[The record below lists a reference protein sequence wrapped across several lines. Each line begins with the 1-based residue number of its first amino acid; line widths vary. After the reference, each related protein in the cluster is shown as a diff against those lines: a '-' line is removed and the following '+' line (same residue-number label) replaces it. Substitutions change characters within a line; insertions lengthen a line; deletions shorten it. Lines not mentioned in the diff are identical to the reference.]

1 MSGVRG
7 VTRGLGFLKIVVLA
21 RVLSP
26 LQFGIFGIA
35 SLVLSLLETLTET
48 GINIVLIQSKG
59 ELSEY
64 INSAWVVS
72 IIRGIVIT
80 SLLIISSPFIASFFH
95 TPDAVGILLF
105 ISLVPFVRGFINP
118 AEVKFQK
125 ELKFHL
131 QFWFQSGLLL
141 IDALTTIMFVLVT
154 HSVYSL
160 VWGMLV
166 SAVFE
171 VILSLMFIK
180 PSPRFAIDKGYFKEI
195 FHKGSWVTAYTIFN
209 YIAENADNAVVG
221 RVMGATPLGFYQIAY
236 KISILPITEISDVI
250 SSVVFPV
257 YTKIVEEVERL
268 RAAFLKT
275 IITVFVCSLIIGI
288 IIFLFP
294 TEIVSILLGSE
305 WLSIIPV
312 LKILLIYGVLRTI
325 AGPASALFLSLG
337 KQNYVSAM
345 VFVRFIVLIVAIY
358 PLVHMFGLIGA
369 GYAQLLA
376 VTVELPFLFY
386 FSYIL
391 LKKKRQVTLGQDTY
405 LITEDMVKGSDIS
418 PK

>member
-1 MSGVRG
+1 MGYKKNIIKGVSWVSGVRV

-48 GINIVLIQSKG
+48 GINIVLIQSKS

-72 IIRGIVIT
+72 IIRGIVIAVF
-80 SLLIISSPFIASFFH
+80 LVISSPFIASFFH
-95 TPDAVGILLF
+95 TPDALGILLF
-105 ISLVPFVRGFINP
+105 ISLVPFTRGFINP
-118 AEVKFQK
+118 AEVTFQK

-141 IDALTTIMFVLVT
+141 IDAGTSITFVLLT

-160 VWGMLV
+160 VWGMLI
-166 SAVFE
+166 SALFE
-171 VILSLMFIK
+171 VILSFAFIK
-180 PSPRFAIDKGYFKEI
+180 PTPRFAIDKGYFKEI
-195 FHKGSWVTAYTIFN
+195 FRKGSWVTIYTIFN

-221 RVMGATPLGFYQIAY
+221 RVMGATFLGFYQMAY
-236 KISILPITEISDVI
+236 KISILPITEISNVI

-257 YTKIVEEVERL
+257 YTKIVGDIERL
-268 RAAFLKT
+268 RSAYIKT
-275 IITVFVCSLIIGI
+275 FIGVFVASLLAGA

-294 TEIVSILLGSE
+294 EQIVVLLLGSK
-305 WLSIIPV
+305 WISIIPV
-312 LKILLIYGVLRTI
+312 LKVLLIYGVVRTV

-337 KQNYVSAM
+337 KQKYVSIM
-345 VFVRFIVLIVAIY
+345 VFVRFIVLICAIY
-358 PLVHMFGLIGA
+358 PFVRMYGLIGA
-369 GYAQLLA
+369 GYAQVIA
-376 VTVELPFLFY
+376 VTLEMPILLW
-386 FSYIL
+386 FSYL
-391 LKKKRQVTLGQDTY
+391 LLQKKQSSK
-405 LITEDMVKGSDIS
+405 M
-418 PK
+418 